1 MSDIATVSSS
11 PPPSSGIVPATPAEV
26 TAISRRYFWMATSVF
41 FLDLAIV
48 TIYAV
53 LANSWRNFPFV
64 VGFSAVIL
72 LGVNFLAVS
81 RLFRPVRRYLDGE
94 IAFDDIQRRLT
105 QLPLLTAQRVF
116 LLTFVTWA
124 VRLSSPWWAGAS
136 AANIPVPAIA
146 DFVATCA
153 VLMVLYFT
161 YTYFVVS
168 DYLAQLCTFI
178 FRHHGRNLG
187 LFFGRYRNKLV
198 VALVVISIGPLA
210 AILVDLFSY
219 QGDRQQF
226 EILIDVA
233 SAAVGVSISA
243 FYISRSLL
251 RPLRQLSQAMTKVS
265 EGDLSQRIAVTSNDE
280 VGELTGQFN
289 NMIEGLR
296 ERERIRETFG
306 RYVDESVAATILRRE
321 GAGVLAGET
330 REATVLFSDIEG
342 FTTIAEHLPPDQLVL
357 ALNEYLQTVLA
368 PIRAHGGVVN
378 TFIGDGL
385 FASFNMPLACD
396 GHAPAAV
403 RAALDIQR
411 AVGSRT
417 FGDIGMSFAT
427 RIGISTG
434 GVIGGS
440 VGAGQRMSF
449 TLLGD
454 TVNLA
459 ARLEELNK
467 QHGTRILVSE
477 STRSS
482 CNGEFAFSPL
492 GSVTVRG
499 RSEPVAIFSIDPAI
513 RPGYASPQLPNA

>member
-1 MSDIATVSSS
+1 MSDITTTAAPTT
-11 PPPSSGIVPATPAEV
+11 ATPAEIA
-26 TAISRRYFWMATSVF
+26 AISRRYFWMATSVF
-41 FLDLAIV
+41 FLDLAIMLIFTLV
-48 TIYAV
+48 AGAWFNFLRATAV
-53 LANSWRNFPFV
+53 GA
-64 VGFSAVIL
+64 L
-72 LGVNFLAVS
+72 LLVGVNLIATH
-81 RLFRPVRRYLDGE
+81 RLFQPVRRYLDGE
-94 IAFDDIQRRLT
+94 IPYEDVQRRLT

-116 LLTFVTWA
+116 LLALVTWA
-124 VRLSSPWWAGAS
+124 FRLSSTWWAGPTVVAL
-136 AANIPVPAIA
+136 PVPTIT
-146 DFVATCA
+146 DFVTTCV
-153 VLMVLYFT
+153 VLTIFYFT

-168 DYLAQLCTFI
+168 DYLSRLCTFI
-178 FRHHGRNLG
+178 FEQYGRNLG
-187 LFFGRYRNKLV
+187 LFFGNYRNKLL
-198 VALVVISIGPLA
+198 VALIVISIGPLI

-219 QGDRQQF
+219 SGDRQQM

-233 SAAVGVSISA
+233 SSVVGVAMSA
-243 FYISRSLL
+243 YYISRSLL
-251 RPLRQLSQAMTKVS
+251 RPLRTLSKAMTKVS
-265 EGDLSQRIAVTSNDE
+265 QGDLSQRIPVTSNDE

-330 REATVLFSDIEG
+330 RDATILFSDIEG
-342 FTTIAEHLPPDQLVL
+342 FTTIAEHLPPDQLVI

-417 FGDIGMSFAT
+417 FGDVGMSFAT

-477 STRSS
+477 STRSN
-482 CNGEFAFSPL
+482 CNGEFSFSPL
-492 GSVTVRG
+492 GSVVVRG
-499 RSEPVAIFSIDPAI
+499 RSEPVAIFSIDPAGT
-513 RPGYASPQLPNA
+513 RGYSSPRLANA